1 MAVRPY
7 RYYPAWDGKVT
18 QPITAKCMEL
28 CQKRYK
34 GATNLGCYVLRPMR
48 DKPNNLSVHSTG
60 YAMDI
65 GHSDIKVLEAIWTFF
80 VTNSLALKVQEVHF
94 YKMPGTKYGAGYRC
108 SRGESMAGVVKYKTK
123 EESAGTGGLWIH
135 LELEKQDL
143 EHFEAEF
150 RRLKPA

>member
-1 MAVRPY
+1 MTRPY
-7 RYYPAWDGKVT
+7 RYYPAWDGKTT
-18 QPITAKCMEL
+18 QPITSLCLEL

-34 GATNLGCYVLRPMR
+34 VTNLGTYVNRPMR
-48 DKPNNLSVHSTG
+48 DKPNLSTHATG

-94 YKMPGTKYGAGYRC
+94 YKMPGTKFGAGYRS
-108 SRGESMAGVVKYKTK
+108 SRGEGMKGVVKYKTAA
-123 EESAGTGGLWIH
+123 ESAGAGGLWIH

-150 RRLKPA
+150 RRLKPE

>member
-7 RYYPAWDGKVT
+7 RYYPAWDGKTT
-18 QPITAKCMEL
+18 QPITALCLEL
-28 CQKRYK
+28 CKKRWK
-34 GATNLGCYVLRPMR
+34 VTNLGCYVLRPMR
-48 DKPNNLSVHSTG
+48 DKPDLSVHSTG

-123 EESAGTGGLWIH
+123 EESAGTGGMWIH

-143 EHFEAEF
+143 EHFEAEY

>member
-7 RYYPAWDGKVT
+7 RYYPAWDGKTT
-18 QPITAKCMEL
+18 QPITSKCVEL
-28 CQKRYK
+28 CQKRWK
-34 GATNLGCYVLRPMR
+34 VTNLGTYVNRPMR
-48 DKPNNLSVHSTG
+48 DKPNLSTHATG

-94 YKMPGTKYGAGYRC
+94 YKMPGTKYGAGYRS
-108 SRGESMAGVVKYKTK
+108 SRGESQAGVVKYKTK

-135 LELEKQDL
+135 LELEKQDI